1 MLLRCFVH
9 VINLAC
15 KATIAGLEEM
25 ADGLISHLRHLI
37 CAVPI
42 QSVCSIICS
51 SSLWCEHFANTV
63 KTLINK
69 ELQIILDTDTCW
81 SSTHLMMEQALIL
94 CLAINTFLSSD
105 DFQDLA
111 RNNNISTHDW
121 DLLDDMSIVLNVP
134 HQFQETLSAEKTP
147 TLCDML
153 PAFEA
158 VSTLWK
164 AQRQEFPGLSCAIDA
179 GLEKLS
185 EYTELAHDVP
195 AHMLAMG
202 ICHSVFK

>member
-1 MLLRCFVH
+1 CFAH

-37 CAVPI
+37 HAVPI
-42 QSVCSIICS
+42 QSVCSIIRS
-51 SSLWCEHFANTV
+51 SSLRCEHFANTV

-69 ELQIILDTDTCW
+69 ELQIILDTDTRW

-94 CLAINTFLSSD
+94 HLAINTFLSSD

-121 DLLDDMSIVLNVP
+121 DLLDDMIP
-134 HQFQETLSAEKTP
+134 HQIQEHLSAEKTP

-158 VSTLWK
+158 VSALWK
-164 AQRQEFPGLSCAIDA
+164 AQRQEFPGLSHAIDA

-202 ICHSVFK
+202 ICHPVFK

>member
-1 MLLRCFVH
+1 LRCFAH

-25 ADGLISHLRHLI
+25 ADGLISHLRCLI
-37 CAVPI
+37 CAIPI
-42 QSVCSIICS
+42 QSVRSI
-51 SSLWCEHFANTV
+51 HFANMV

-69 ELQIILDTDTCW
+69 ELQIILDTDTRW
-81 SSTHLMMEQALIL
+81 SSTHLMMEWALIL
-94 CLAINTFLSSD
+94 RLAINTFLSSD
-105 DFQDLA
+105 DFRDLA

-134 HQFQETLSAEKTP
+134 HQFQEHLSAEKTL

-158 VSTLWK
+158 VSALWK

-202 ICHSVFK
+202 ICHPVFL

>member
-1 MLLRCFVH
+1 ILQIH
-9 VINLAC
+9 
-15 KATIAGLEEM
+15 
-25 ADGLISHLRHLI
+25 
-37 CAVPI
+37 
-42 QSVCSIICS
+42 S
-51 SSLWCEHFANTV
+51 SSLQCEHFANTV

-69 ELQIILDTDTCW
+69 KLQIILDTDTCW

-94 CLAINTFLSSD
+94 RLAINTFLSSD

-121 DLLDDMSIVLNVP
+121 DLLDDMSIVLNVLP
-134 HQFQETLSAEKTP
+134 HQFQEHLSAEKTP

-158 VSTLWK
+158 VSAQWK
-164 AQRQEFPGLSCAIDA
+164 AQRQEFPGLSRAIDA

-195 AHMLAMG
+195 AHMLAM
-202 ICHSVFK
+202 